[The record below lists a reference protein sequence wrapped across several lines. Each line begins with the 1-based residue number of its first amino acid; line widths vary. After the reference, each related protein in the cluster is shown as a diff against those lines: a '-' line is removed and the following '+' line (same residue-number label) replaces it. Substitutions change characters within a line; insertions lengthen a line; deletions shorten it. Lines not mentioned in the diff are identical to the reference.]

1 MAGFISGFDDQ
12 TSGAIVDTADR
23 LNAIG
28 VDVPFLSVLRPF
40 RGTDIYDEY
49 LRAGRLLKDRDWP
62 HFNGYNV
69 AFRPARM
76 TSEELLAAHRN
87 LWRRAFFRPAAVLE
101 RAERGS

>member
-1 MAGFISGFDDQ
+1 LYSTAWFWRLSTLLQDRGICVMAGFISGFDDK

-28 VDVPFLSVLRPF
+28 FDVPFLSILTPF

-62 HFNGYNV
+62 HFNG
-69 AFRPARM
+69 
-76 TSEELLAAHRN
+76 
-87 LWRRAFFRPAAVLE
+87 
-101 RAERGS
+101 